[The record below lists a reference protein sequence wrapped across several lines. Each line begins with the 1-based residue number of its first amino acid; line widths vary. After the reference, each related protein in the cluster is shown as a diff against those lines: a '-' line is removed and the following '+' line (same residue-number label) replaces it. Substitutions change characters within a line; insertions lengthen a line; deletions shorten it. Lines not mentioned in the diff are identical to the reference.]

1 MLVGEKLTGGAK
13 LYSGVWDCIAPLS
26 AFIYNSID
34 YLFGR
39 SQLTYQILAYLLV
52 CYQIFVFNSFLIDSK
67 AYSENTYVPG
77 IIYALLSCISYDMF
91 TLTPFL
97 IGLTFLLLALK
108 NIFQHIE
115 FRAKRDEDI
124 LNIGLFIGLA
134 TVTYQQFAIF
144 AVCTLLIFAMFTGT
158 VGRRYVMML
167 FGFFLPILI
176 AGSYFFLTNRFTDF
190 MYSFLSPFFVIR
202 KIWYFS
208 FGQLIVLLAIPTLYF
223 LLALIRMVQG
233 ARLTNYQSRLTQAM
247 VVWLAFSIGFI
258 LISDEYSPSV
268 YLVLMPVAS
277 FYIVHHFLIY
287 RRKLLSEVS
296 FMLFFIGTIATGVVS
311 YNTPEGL
318 SKYFDDN
325 GYVINQDN
333 YEDMEG
339 ERILVLDDNIRPYY
353 YAQSATPFLNWQMSE
368 EVFNNLDY
376 YDNLTLIYEGIIND
390 KPDIII
396 DSNNRMPK
404 IFDKI
409 PTLKDLYFKNR
420 DGNYHLKA
428 SN

>member
-1 MLVGEKLTGGAK
+1 MLVGEKLTGGAS

-26 AFIYNSID
+26 AFIYNGID

-52 CYQIFVFNSFLIDSK
+52 CYQIFIFNSFLINSK
-67 AYSENTYVPG
+67 AYTENTYVPAV
-77 IIYALLSCISYDMF
+77 IFALLSSVCYDMF

-115 FRAKRDEDI
+115 FRSKRDEDI

-144 AVCTLLIFAMFTGT
+144 VFCTLLIFVMFTGT
-158 VGRRYVMML
+158 VGRRYIMML

-190 MYSFLSPFFVIR
+190 MYSFLSPFFVIS

-208 FGQLIVLLAIPTLYF
+208 FWQLMLLFALPTLYF
-223 LLALIRMVQG
+223 LLALFRMTQG
-233 ARLTNYQSRLTQAM
+233 ARLTNYQGRLTQSMLVWM
-247 VVWLAFSIGFI
+247 VFSIGFI
-258 LISDEYSPSV
+258 LISDEYSPAV
-268 YLVLMPVAS
+268 YLILIPVGS
-277 FYIVHHFLIY
+277 FFIAHHFLIY
-287 RRKLLSEVS
+287 RKKIMAEIS
-296 FMLFFIGTIATGVVS
+296 FILFLVGMVATGVLS
-311 YNTPEGL
+311 YNTPEWLG
-318 SKYFDDN
+318 KYFNNTD
-325 GYVINQDN
+325 YVVNMGSYGDVAGQ
-333 YEDMEG
+333 
-339 ERILVLDDNIRPYY
+339 RILVLDDNIRPYY

-368 EVFNNLDY
+368 EVFNNLNY
-376 YDNLTLIYEGIIND
+376 YDNLTLIYEGIVND
-390 KPDIII
+390 RPDIII

-404 IFDKI
+404 IFEKI
-409 PTLKDLYFKNR
+409 PTLKELYFKSR
-420 DGNYHLKA
+420 DGNYHLKV

>member
-1 MLVGEKLTGGAK
+1 MLVGEKLKGGVN
-13 LYSGVWDCIAPLS
+13 LYSDVWDSIAPLS
-26 AFIYNSID
+26 AFIYTGID

-39 SQLTYQILAYLLV
+39 SQLTYQVFAYLLV
-52 CYQIFVFNSFLIDSK
+52 CYQIFIFNSFLINSK
-67 AYSENTYVPG
+67 AYTENTYIPG
-77 IIYALLSCISYDMF
+77 IIYALLSSVCYDMF

-134 TVTYQQFAIF
+134 TVSYQQFSIF
-144 AVCTLLIFAMFTGT
+144 ALCTLLIFVMFTGT

-190 MYSFLSPFFVIR
+190 MYSFFAPFSVIS
-202 KIWYFS
+202 KTWYFS
-208 FGQLIVLLAIPTLYF
+208 FTELLVLFSIPLLYF
-223 LLALIRMVQG
+223 LLALFRMLQG
-233 ARLTNYQSRLTQAM
+233 ARLTNYQGRLTQSM
-247 VVWLAFSIGFI
+247 IVWMTFSIVFI
-258 LISDEYSPSV
+258 LISDEYSPSA
-268 YLVLMPVAS
+268 YLILVPVAS
-277 FYIVHHFLIY
+277 FYIAHHFLIY
-287 RRKLLSEVS
+287 RRRGLAEIS
-296 FMLFFIGTIATGVVS
+296 FILFFLGLVATGILS
-311 YNTPEGL
+311 YNTPQWL
-318 SKYFDDN
+318 VKYFDDKE
-325 GYVINQDN
+325 YVINKNN
-333 YEDMEG
+333 YEEMKGD
-339 ERILVLDDNIRPYY
+339 RILVLDDNIRPYY

-376 YDNLTLIYEGIIND
+376 YDNLTLIHEGIAND

-404 IFDKI
+404 IFEKI
-409 PTLKDLYFKNR
+409 PALEKLYFKSR
-420 DGNYHLKA
+420 DGNYHLIT
-428 SN
+428 NN

>member
-1 MLVGEKLTGGAK
+1 MLVGEKLTGGVN
-13 LYSGVWDCIAPLS
+13 LYSEVWDSIAPLS
-26 AFIYNSID
+26 AFIYTGID

-39 SQLTYQILAYLLV
+39 SQLTYQIFAYLLV
-52 CYQIFVFNSFLIDSK
+52 CYQIFIFNSFLINSK
-67 AYSENTYVPG
+67 AYAENTYIPG
-77 IIYALLSCISYDMF
+77 IIYALLSSVCYDMF

-134 TVTYQQFAIF
+134 TVSYQQFSIF
-144 AVCTLLIFAMFTGT
+144 ALCTLLIFVMFTGT

-190 MYSFLSPFFVIR
+190 MYSFFAPFSVIS
-202 KIWYFS
+202 KTWYFS
-208 FGQLIVLLAIPTLYF
+208 FSELLVLFSIPLLYF
-223 LLALIRMVQG
+223 LLALFRMLQG
-233 ARLTNYQSRLTQAM
+233 ARLTNYQGRLTQSM
-247 VVWLAFSIGFI
+247 IVWMTFSIVFV

-268 YLVLMPVAS
+268 YLILVPVAS
-277 FYIVHHFLIY
+277 FYIAHHFLIY
-287 RRKLLSEVS
+287 RRKGLAEIS
-296 FMLFFIGTIATGVVS
+296 FIVFFLGLVATGILS
-311 YNTPEGL
+311 YNTPQGL
-318 SKYFDDN
+318 VKYFDDTE
-325 GYVINQDN
+325 YVINKNN
-333 YEDMEG
+333 YEEMKGD
-339 ERILVLDDNIRPYY
+339 RILVLDDNIRPYY

-376 YDNLTLIYEGIIND
+376 YDNLTLIHEGIAND

-404 IFDKI
+404 IFEKI
-409 PTLKDLYFKNR
+409 PAFEKLYFKSR
-420 DGNYHLKA
+420 DGNYHLKT
-428 SN
+428 NN

>member
-13 LYSGVWDCIAPLS
+13 LYSQVWDCIAPLS
-26 AFIYNSID
+26 AFIYNGID
-34 YLFGR
+34 YLFSR
-39 SQLTYQILAYLLV
+39 SQLTYQILAYILV
-52 CYQIFVFNSFLIDSK
+52 CCQIFIFNSFLINSK
-67 AYSENTYVPG
+67 AYAENTYVPG
-77 IIYALLSCISYDMF
+77 IIYALLSSICYDMF

-97 IGLTFLLLALK
+97 IGLTFLLLALR

-115 FRAKRDEDI
+115 FRSKRDEDI

-134 TVTYQQFAIF
+134 TVSYQQFAIF
-144 AVCTLLIFAMFTGT
+144 AICTLLIFALFTGT
-158 VGRRYVMML
+158 VGRRYLMML

-190 MYSFLSPFFVIR
+190 MYSFLSPFLVIG

-208 FGQLIVLLAIPTLYF
+208 FGELLILFAIPAFYF
-223 LLALIRMVQG
+223 LMALFRMVQG
-233 ARLTNYQSRLTQAM
+233 ARLTNYQGRLTQSM
-247 VVWLAFSIGFI
+247 IVWLIFSIGFI

-268 YLVLMPVAS
+268 YLILIPIAS
-277 FYIVHHFLIY
+277 FYIAHHFLIY
-287 RRKLLSEVS
+287 RRRGLAEIS
-296 FMLFFIGTIATGVVS
+296 FMLFLVGTVTTGVFS
-311 YNTPEGL
+311 YSTPQWFG
-318 SKYFDDN
+318 KYFDDKD
-325 GYVINQDN
+325 YVVNLKN
-333 YEDMEG
+333 YEEIKG

-376 YDNLTLIYEGIIND
+376 YDNLTLIHEGIVND

-409 PTLKDLYFKNR
+409 PGLKELYFKGR